1 MFFQCSKMWI
11 IAVRYIWHLYWN
23 YFMSNSWNMLCQNV
37 HFLPFYILIFKLS
50 FYIEFMKCI
59 ELIGNIPTAILL
71 FNCEIY
77 VNLVHKIFELIHST
91 WNIVRKWI
99 KCFILQCLFCN
110 KFILK
115 ILLDYFGFNIFFLT
129 AIIEKLLF

>member
-1 MFFQCSKMWI
+1 
-11 IAVRYIWHLYWN
+11 
-23 YFMSNSWNMLCQNV
+23 MLCQNV

-91 WNIVRKWI
+91 
-99 KCFILQCLFCN
+99 
-110 KFILK
+110 
-115 ILLDYFGFNIFFLT
+115 
-129 AIIEKLLF
+129 